1 MKWVKAIEKDLPI
14 TDMGQRIY
22 AKYRGSKILLKWF
35 GNRWLFDDIYV
46 NVTPSDLPDIEWLDE
61 AESPSPSIEE
71 LAQKLREANP
81 YPPISDNLHQRN
93 VSWELCVD
101 KLLELSKEL
110 K

>member
-1 MKWVKAIEKDLPI
+1 MKWAKAIEKDLPI
-14 TDMGQRIY
+14 ADMGQRIY

-81 YPPISDNLHQRN
+81 YKASSAFHEEAWDQ
-93 VSWELCVD
+93 CVD
-101 KLLELSKEL
+101 EMIKLSKEQANG
-110 K
+110 